1 MAISQN
7 DFFKFFNTFFLVPS
21 KGLIKLYTKIDSKK
35 FYTKKKNAK
44 RIKYS
49 TF

>member
-35 FYTKKKNAK
+35 FYTKKKK
-44 RIKYS
+44 TQKG
-49 TF
+49 